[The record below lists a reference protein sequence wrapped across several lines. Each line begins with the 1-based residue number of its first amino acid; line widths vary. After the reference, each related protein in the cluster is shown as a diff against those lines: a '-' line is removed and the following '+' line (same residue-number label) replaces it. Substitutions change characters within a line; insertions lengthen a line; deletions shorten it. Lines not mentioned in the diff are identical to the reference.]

1 MSDLSTLSDLSAL
14 SDSELISICLKN
26 DPDAWETII
35 CRYQRLIASITVKF
49 KLSKEDAGDVFQ
61 AVSIALFKQISHL
74 RREAKLSSWF
84 ITVTVRECWKLRQRS
99 GRTVVLDDPAWEAI
113 AAHYSNPHTPTSE
126 EQILLLERQQLVR
139 TALKQLGP
147 NCQNLLEKLFY
158 SPEQLS
164 YTEVAQQAG
173 MPVASIGPTRGRCL
187 AKLKEAL
194 RKIGYR

>member
-1 MSDLSTLSDLSAL
+1 MSDLAAL
-14 SDSELISICLKN
+14 SDSELISLCLKN
-26 DPDAWETII
+26 DSDAWGTLLR
-35 CRYQRLIASITVKF
+35 RYQRLIASITVKF
-49 KLSKEDAGDVFQ
+49 KLSKEDSGDVFQ
-61 AVSIALFKQISHL
+61 AVSIVLFKQLSHL
-74 RREAKLSSWF
+74 RRDGKLSSWF

-113 AAHYSNPHTPTSE
+113 AAQSSNPDTPTSE
-126 EQILLLERQQLVR
+126 EQILLLERQHLVR

-173 MPVASIGPTRGRCL
+173 LPIASIGPTRGRCL